1 MIRVVLLG
9 PPGVGKGTQGQRLA
23 AGAGV
28 PVISTGEMLREAVA
42 KQTPLG
48 IKAKVQ
54 MDSGHLVP
62 DDVIIGIVRERT
74 LQADALR
81 GFVLDG
87 FPRTV
92 PQADAL
98 ESTLQERG
106 LALDAVLS
114 LSAPEDELAKRML
127 LRGRSDDTSETVRKR
142 LEVYREQT
150 APLIEYYRRLDRLRE
165 INGVGSMD
173 EIQSL
178 MLTAIGR
185 KA

>member
-1 MIRVVLLG
+1 M
-9 PPGVGKGTQGQRLA
+9 
-23 AGAGV
+23 
-28 PVISTGEMLREAVA
+28 
-42 KQTPLG
+42 
-48 IKAKVQ
+48 
-54 MDSGHLVP
+54 
-62 DDVIIGIVRERT
+62 
-74 LQADALR
+74 
-81 GFVLDG
+81 
-87 FPRTV
+87 
-92 PQADAL
+92 
-98 ESTLQERG
+98 
-106 LALDAVLS
+106 LS

>member
-54 MDSGHLVP
+54 MDTGQLVP

-74 LQADALR
+74 LQPVALR

-98 ESTLQERG
+98 ESTLKERG
-106 LALDAVLS
+106 LELHAVLS

-127 LRGRSDDTSETVRKR
+127 LRGRSDDSTETVRKR
-142 LEVYREQT
+142 LQVYREQT

-178 MLTAIGR
+178 MLAAIGR
-185 KA
+185 EA

>member
-54 MDSGHLVP
+54 MDTGQLVP

-74 LQADALR
+74 LQPDALR

-98 ESTLQERG
+98 ESTLKERG
-106 LALDAVLS
+106 LELHAVLS

-127 LRGRSDDTSETVRKR
+127 LRGRSDDSTETVRKR
-142 LEVYREQT
+142 LQVYREQT

-178 MLTAIGR
+178 MLAAIGR
-185 KA
+185 EA